1 MPVSRKGYEAET
13 NNCSKFHQL
22 WKIWSSFFS
31 LMKYVVFLHPE
42 NRPII
47 EVVMRSIILTLIC
60 TLFAVTGLAQVV
72 TLDSCRYM
80 ALNNNK
86 EIKQAS
92 LAIEK
97 AGYQRK
103 EAAAAYLPQFDFSAG
118 YIYNS
123 RKMSLIKEDQM
134 LPTKSFNLQTGAY
147 DYNLVID
154 PRTGAPLQVNGQYVP
169 STVALLPKSGLTFN
183 IHNLMGGALTVTQPI
198 YMGGKITAMNQI
210 TELAQQLANEMRES
224 KVEDVIYNVDAAYWQ
239 VVSLCAKQK
248 LARSYVELV
257 QKLDDDVKAMV
268 NEGVATR
275 ANQLAVDV
283 KLNEAN
289 VDMTKVDNGVT
300 LSRMLLAQLCGLPV
314 NTQMT
319 LADEGRDELNIAL
332 APTNYNLDEVYSKRH
347 DVRSLELATKIYDKQ
362 VKVARSEMM
371 PKLAAVAALHA
382 TNPNSYNG
390 FENRFGAAFSVGAM
404 LKVPLWHWGGL
415 SNKVKVAQVEANV
428 KRLELDE
435 AKEKIALQISQAAFR
450 HQEAY
455 KTFDATKA
463 NLAQADEN
471 LRIAGIAFREG
482 MGTIDEVLAAQTA
495 WLKANSEKID
505 AEIDLQMT
513 REFLDKVMGN
523 MSY

>member
-1 MPVSRKGYEAET
+1 MRNVVLIVLCA
-13 NNCSKFHQL
+13 
-22 WKIWSSFFS
+22 IS
-31 LMKYVVFLHPE
+31 LAA
-42 NRPII
+42 
-47 EVVMRSIILTLIC
+47 S
-60 TLFAVTGLAQVV
+60 GQVV
-72 TLDSCRYM
+72 TLDSCRNM
-80 ALNNNK
+80 ALRNNK
-86 EIKQAS
+86 EIQQAT
-92 LAIEK
+92 LAIDK

-103 EAAAAYLPQFDFSAG
+103 EAAAAYLPQFDLTAG

-123 RKMSLIKEDQM
+123 RRVSLVKEDQM
-134 LPTKSFNLQTGAY
+134 LPTKSFNLQTGTY

-169 STVALLPKSGLTFN
+169 STVALLPKSGLSYN

-210 TELAQQLANEMRES
+210 TELAGQLAREMRES

-239 VVSLCAKQK
+239 VVSLCSKQK
-248 LARSYVELV
+248 LARSYVNLV

-289 VDMTKVDNGVT
+289 VDLTKVDNGVT

-314 NTQMT
+314 NTMMT
-319 LADEGRDELNIAL
+319 LADEGREELGLTL
-332 APTNYNLDEVYSKRH
+332 APSSYNLDEVYDKRH
-347 DVRSLELATKIYDKQ
+347 DVRSLELATRIYDQQ

-382 TNPNSYNG
+382 TNPNSYDG
-390 FENRFGAAFSVGAM
+390 FENKFGAAFSIGAT

-415 SNKVKVAQVEANV
+415 SNKVKAARVDADV
-428 KRLELDE
+428 KRLELDD
-435 AKEKIALQISQAAFR
+435 AKEKIALQISQAAFSY
-450 HQEAY
+450 QEAY
-455 KTFDATKA
+455 KTYEATKA

-471 LRIAGIAFREG
+471 LRIAGIAFKEG
-482 MGTIDEVLAAQTA
+482 MGSIDEVLAAQTA

-505 AEIDLQMT
+505 AEINVQLT
-513 REFLDKVMGN
+513 HEYLNKVMGTL
-523 MSY
+523 SYY

>member
-1 MPVSRKGYEAET
+1 MRKIVLIALCAVS
-13 NNCSKFHQL
+13 
-22 WKIWSSFFS
+22 
-31 LMKYVVFLHPE
+31 M
-42 NRPII
+42 
-47 EVVMRSIILTLIC
+47 
-60 TLFAVTGLAQVV
+60 LASAQEVV
-72 TLDSCRYM
+72 TLDSCRHM
-80 ALNNNK
+80 ALRNNK
-86 EIKQAS
+86 EIQQAS
-92 LAIEK
+92 LAIDK

-103 EAAAAYLPQFDFSAG
+103 EAAAAYLPQFDFTAG

-134 LPTKSFNLQTGAY
+134 LPTKSFNPQTGAY

-154 PRTGAPLQVNGQYVP
+154 PTTGYPVQVNGQYVP

-183 IHNLMGGALTVTQPI
+183 THNLMGGALTVTQPI

-210 TELAQQLANEMRES
+210 TDLAQQLAREMRES
-224 KVEDVIYNVDAAYWQ
+224 KVEDVIYSVDAAYWQ

-248 LARSYVELV
+248 LARSYVGLLD
-257 QKLDDDVKAMV
+257 KLDNDVKVMV

-289 VDMTKVDNGVT
+289 VDLTKVNNGVT

-314 NTQMT
+314 NTMMT
-319 LADEGRDELNIAL
+319 LADEGRDELGLSL
-332 APTNYNLDEVYSKRH
+332 APSSFNLDEVYDKRH
-347 DVRSLELATKIYDKQ
+347 DVRSLELATKIYDQQ

-382 TNPNSYNG
+382 TNPNSYDG
-390 FENRFGAAFSVGAM
+390 FENRFGAAFSVGAT
-404 LKVPLWHWGGL
+404 LRVPLWHWGGL
-415 SNKVKVAQVEANV
+415 SNKVKAAKVDASV
-428 KRLELDE
+428 KRLELDD

-450 HQEAY
+450 YQEAF

-471 LRIAGIAFREG
+471 LRIANVAFKEG
-482 MGTIDEVLAAQTA
+482 MGTLDEVIAAQTA

-505 AEIDLQMT
+505 AEINVQMT
-513 REFLDKVMGN
+513 REYLDKVMGN
-523 MSY
+523 MNY